1 MLKYQIKNQHFFT
14 GIFVLGCA
22 HAILANKTG
31 HLSIH
36 GSMAESKTINN
47 IINYVVVEFMS
58 FFSAEAG
65 YDIHIKGHHPHT
77 NIIGLGDSSYV
88 FPRLSFSIMAFLRM

>member
-1 MLKYQIKNQHFFT
+1 
-14 GIFVLGCA
+14 
-22 HAILANKTG
+22 
-31 HLSIH
+31 
-36 GSMAESKTINN
+36 MAESKTINN
-47 IINYVVVEFMS
+47 IINYVAVEFMG

-88 FPRLSFSIMAFLRM
+88 LPAISVSRMTYTGKITV